1 MILVGELDYCVKSGF
16 SLAGVSTPKI
26 FRAHCHVG
34 NMAKKKGL
42 VTLNSPPYCW
52 PTTEMLGKEKYIVF
66 AISLRQVIFHK
77 LHSRV
82 QSLIVTIFIIT
93 KCSSELLQ
101 VSRQISMCVC
111 VCVCVCVSISLF
123 NKKKKIHGIRA

>member
-1 MILVGELDYCVKSGF
+1 
-16 SLAGVSTPKI
+16 
-26 FRAHCHVG
+26 
-34 NMAKKKGL
+34 MAKKKGL

-77 LHSRV
+77 LHSSV

-101 VSRQISMCVC
+101 VSCQISMYVCVCMCVC
-111 VCVCVCVSISLF
+111 VCVCVCVYPLAYLI
-123 NKKKKIHGIRA
+123 KKKKSME